1 MSCKDKRTESMNEYQ
16 MNITDAKT
24 SECEEIWSKCV
35 EIIKDNLI
43 NELQFNIWIAPIK
56 AECWEN
62 QTLTILVP
70 SHFYAEY
77 VDANFGHLLVSALRK
92 IAGPAAQ
99 LMYNIMVVS
108 VDETKVKVSPAQPPV
123 TEFNPFVSRVKPKI
137 DSQLNPNYTFETL
150 VEGTCNKLAKETG
163 LSVAANP
170 NKNTF
175 NPLFIYGGSGL
186 GKTHISHAIGWEVM
200 KRHPEKV
207 VLYVDANRFQQQ
219 YSDAHLSNKVNDFL
233 NFYQQIDVLIVDD
246 IQFFSNKVGTQNV
259 FFQIFNHLQQIGK
272 QIILTSDRSPKHLQ
286 GLDERILSRFRWGVT
301 VELTSPNQDTREAI
315 LQYKVN
321 KGGLQIP
328 DTVVRY
334 IAENVQDNIR
344 ELEGVLNSLL
354 AQSTFTQDEINIS
367 LAEKVVS
374 RIVNVAD
381 RVVSIQSIQKMVC
394 DYYRLDTKDI
404 QTKSRRREVVQARQI
419 AMYLSRKYTKNSL
432 STIGEQIGNRDHA
445 TVLYACKA
453 VADLLK
459 YDKSFRQSVENIESA
474 LS

>member
-1 MSCKDKRTESMNEYQ
+1 
-16 MNITDAKT
+16 
-24 SECEEIWSKCV
+24 
-35 EIIKDNLI
+35 
-43 NELQFNIWIAPIK
+43 
-56 AECWEN
+56 
-62 QTLTILVP
+62 
-70 SHFYAEY
+70 
-77 VDANFGHLLVSALRK
+77 
-92 IAGPAAQ
+92 
-99 LMYNIMVVS
+99 
-108 VDETKVKVSPAQPPV
+108 
-123 TEFNPFVSRVKPKI
+123 
-137 DSQLNPNYTFETL
+137 
-150 VEGTCNKLAKETG
+150 

-272 QIILTSDRSPKHLQ
+272 QIILTSDCSPKHLQ
-286 GLDERILSRFRWGVT
+286 GLDERILSRFRWGLT

-328 DTVVRY
+328 ETVVRY

-344 ELEGVLNSLL
+344 ELEGVLISLL

-453 VADLLK
+453 VTDLLK

-474 LS
+474 LI

>member
-1 MSCKDKRTESMNEYQ
+1 
-16 MNITDAKT
+16 
-24 SECEEIWSKCV
+24 
-35 EIIKDNLI
+35 
-43 NELQFNIWIAPIK
+43 
-56 AECWEN
+56 
-62 QTLTILVP
+62 
-70 SHFYAEY
+70 
-77 VDANFGHLLVSALRK
+77 
-92 IAGPAAQ
+92 
-99 LMYNIMVVS
+99 
-108 VDETKVKVSPAQPPV
+108 
-123 TEFNPFVSRVKPKI
+123 
-137 DSQLNPNYTFETL
+137 
-150 VEGTCNKLAKETG
+150 
-163 LSVAANP
+163 
-170 NKNTF
+170 
-175 NPLFIYGGSGL
+175 
-186 GKTHISHAIGWEVM
+186 
-200 KRHPEKV
+200 
-207 VLYVDANRFQQQ
+207 
-219 YSDAHLSNKVNDFL
+219 
-233 NFYQQIDVLIVDD
+233 
-246 IQFFSNKVGTQNV
+246 
-259 FFQIFNHLQQIGK
+259 
-272 QIILTSDRSPKHLQ
+272 LQ
-286 GLDERILSRFRWGVT
+286 GLDERILSRFRWGLT

-328 DTVVRY
+328 ETVVRY

-344 ELEGVLNSLL
+344 ELEGVLISLL

-453 VADLLK
+453 VTDLLK

-474 LS
+474 LI